1 MKQTEVIM
9 GMPITIEVAGETE
22 PDILHRTFT
31 YFREVD
37 ERYSPYKSTS
47 EVCRA
52 NAGQSIRELSS
63 EFQWVLDLCA
73 QTKTETMGYFD
84 AFHGNKLDPS
94 GLVKGW
100 AIQNAANQLRL
111 RGHTNFYIEAGGDVQ
126 IDGLNENGQSWS
138 LGIRNP
144 FDTQTIVK
152 QLAVSGC
159 GVATSGTYIRGDHI
173 YDPVHDYAAPRVV
186 QSITIIGP
194 NVYDADRFATAA
206 FAMGSDGVN
215 FIENLKGFEAYMIDN
230 AQTATFTS
238 GFSRYVA

>member
-9 GMPITIEVAGETE
+9 GMPITIDVVDEAA
-22 PDILHRTFT
+22 PDTLPSIFK
-31 YFREVD
+31 YFRKID
-37 ERYSPYKSTS
+37 ECYSPYKTTS
-47 EVCRA
+47 EVSKA
-52 NAGQSIRELSS
+52 NGGTPIERLSA
-63 EFQWVLDLCA
+63 EFRWILDLCA
-73 QTKTETMGYFD
+73 QTKSETMGYFD
-84 AFHGNKLDPS
+84 AYHGSNLDPS

-111 RGHTNFYIEAGGDVQ
+111 KRHANFYIEAGGDVQ
-126 IDGLNENGQSWS
+126 IDGLNEDGKPWS

-152 QLAVSGC
+152 HLALSGC

-173 YDPVHDYAAPRVV
+173 YDPVHDFTAPTAI

-206 FAMGSDGVN
+206 FAMGLDGIG
-215 FIENLKGFEAYMIDN
+215 FIENLNGFEAYMIDDT
-230 AQTATFTS
+230 QTATFTS
-238 GFSRYVA
+238 GLSRYVA